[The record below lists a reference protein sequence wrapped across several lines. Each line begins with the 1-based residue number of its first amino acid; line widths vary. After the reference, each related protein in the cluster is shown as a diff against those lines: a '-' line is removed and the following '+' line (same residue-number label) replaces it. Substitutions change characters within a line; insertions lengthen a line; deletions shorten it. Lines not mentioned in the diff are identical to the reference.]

1 MNRKTR
7 WALGTALLA
16 ALLAA
21 DTLITQ
27 RLVLQKVNRAQSAP
41 AYSQVQSDPMTAFRL
56 EREQLRSRQEAQLN
70 DIIHAPDGDGEIVA
84 LARKQ
89 LLDMLEHARQESTLE
104 GALLARVLQES
115 TLEGILQSRGFED
128 ALVSVSGAG
137 ANVMLRGEEVTAAQ
151 SAVILD
157 LVMRETGLTGGNVK
171 IIPVK

>member
-1 MNRKTR
+1 MNRKAK
-7 WALGTALLA
+7 WVLGMAALA
-16 ALLAA
+16 ALLSA
-21 DTLITQ
+21 DTLIT
-27 RLVLQKVNRAQSAP
+27 RRIVLQKVNRAASAP
-41 AYSQVQSDPMTAFRL
+41 VYSRIQTDPMAAFRL

-70 DIIHAPDGDGEIVA
+70 DVIHGTDGDGEIVA

-104 GALLARVLQES
+104 G
-115 TLEGILQSRGFED
+115 ILQSRGFED
-128 ALVSVSGAG
+128 VLVSVSGAG
-137 ANVMLRGEEVTAAQ
+137 ANVMLRGGEVTAAQ